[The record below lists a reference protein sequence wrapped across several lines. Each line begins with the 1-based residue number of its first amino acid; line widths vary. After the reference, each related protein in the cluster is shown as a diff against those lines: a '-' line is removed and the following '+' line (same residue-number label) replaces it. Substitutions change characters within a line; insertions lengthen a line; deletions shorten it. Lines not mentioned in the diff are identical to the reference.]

1 MPPILGLT
9 SAICGQN
16 FMIFSLKT
24 TILGL
29 SSTRTNFS
37 LRSSRQHIW
46 CPLFLSLSTSSSL
59 PPYSDT
65 FKDIGNFVR
74 HVRCGKV
81 IQRASGASESA
92 GCSEI
97 SYLPAD
103 GLTFFFFQGCDG
115 IELGSSFIITFVGHQ
130 ARPGILTPFQ
140 SVFPD
145 S

>member
-9 SAICGQN
+9 SAICKQN
-16 FMIFSLKT
+16 FMFFS

-46 CPLFLSLSTSSSL
+46 CPLFLCLSTSSSL

-65 FKDIGNFVR
+65 FKDIGNFVQ

-81 IQRASGASESA
+81 TQRASGASESA
-92 GCSEI
+92 GCSEV

-103 GLTFFFFQGCDG
+103 GLIFSFQGCDG
-115 IELGSSFIITFVGHQ
+115 IELGSSFIITFVGQQ
-130 ARPGILTPFQ
+130 ARPGILTLFHP
-140 SVFPD
+140 VFPD